1 MAMPKYSDFFINEE
15 QAVKDAVQSLV
26 QVLQPLN
33 DSVRALAANQFAENA
48 QRRYLAFMAEVIG
61 ALYREIPLTCQAKVQ
76 EFVDK
81 ELFGVEPSSTSG
93 EDSGSETAPERG
105 QT

>member
-1 MAMPKYSDFFINEE
+1 MPMPTYNEFFTNEE
-15 QAVKDAVQSLV
+15 QATGAAVQALV

-33 DSVRALAANQFAENA
+33 DSVRALAANNFPENA

-61 ALYREIPLTCQAKVQ
+61 ALYREVPLTSQAKVQ
-76 EFVDK
+76 GLVDK